1 MLAAIAALAG
11 RFPVL
16 ETELRAAQDRL
27 GERPRLLRP
36 RQNDITFRHLADASE
51 RRRPDFPAQ
60 ASAPRPQRPQ
70 KARAPKPIR
79 SRPEPL

>member
-27 GERPRLLRP
+27 GERPRLLRQ
-36 RQNDITFRHLADASE
+36 RL
-51 RRRPDFPAQ
+51 PAQ
-60 ASAPRPQRPQ
+60 ARR
-70 KARAPKPIR
+70 ARAIQRTK
-79 SRPEPL
+79 